1 MKTAYIT
8 HPDCLK
14 HVMTDGHPERPQR
27 LLAIQDQLISQQLW
41 DFLEHFESP
50 SVEQQALLRVHSQ
63 QHIDYIFRH
72 APKMGQPLFHVD
84 PDTFMNEHTLTAV
97 LKAAGAGTLAVDLIM
112 EKQVDNAFCAIRP
125 PGHHAERG
133 KAMGFCFFNNI
144 AVATSYALEKYNLER
159 VAIVD
164 FDVHHGN
171 GTEDI
176 FENDPRVLV
185 CSSYEHPL
193 YPYTGR
199 PTIPGHL
206 INSPLKRGSAGAEF
220 RMAVEKEWLPEL
232 EAFKPQFI
240 FISAGFDA
248 HWEDDMA
255 QLQLN
260 DTDYAWVTRKI
271 TQVASQYAKN
281 HIVSM
286 LEGGYALNALGRSVE
301 QHIRVLMGLD

>member
-14 HVMTDGHPERPQR
+14 HEMTEGHPEEPQR
-27 LLAIQDQLISQQLW
+27 LFAIQDQLQSQQLW
-41 DFLEHFESP
+41 DFLQHFESP
-50 SVEQQALLRVHSQ
+50 IVERQALLRAHSQ
-63 QHIDYIFRH
+63 QHIDSIFKN
-72 APKMGQPLFHVD
+72 APKIGQPLYPID
-84 PDTFMNEHTLTAV
+84 SDTFMNEHTLTAA
-97 LKAAGAGTLAVDLIM
+97 LRAAGAGTMAVDLVM
-112 EKQVDNAFCAIRP
+112 NKQIDNAFCAIRP
-125 PGHHAERG
+125 PGHHAESN

-144 AVATSYALEKYNLER
+144 AVAASCALEKYNLER

-164 FDVHHGN
+164 FDVHFGN
-171 GTEDI
+171 GTENI
-176 FENDPRVLV
+176 FKNDPRIMI

-193 YPYTGR
+193 YPFADR

-206 INSPLKRGSAGAEF
+206 INSPLKSGSAGPEF
-220 RMAVEKEWLPEL
+220 RMAVQKEWLPEL

-260 DTDYAWVTRKI
+260 ETDYAWVTRKM
-271 TQVASQYAKN
+271 TQIANKYAKN
-281 HIVSM
+281 RIVSM

>member
-14 HVMTDGHPERPQR
+14 HEMTQGHPEEPAR
-27 LLAIQDQLISQQLW
+27 LLAIQDQLQSQQLW
-41 DFLEHFESP
+41 DFLEHFEPNDASQE
-50 SVEQQALLRVHSQ
+50 SLLRAHTQ
-63 QHIDYIFRH
+63 RHIDHLFKN
-72 APKMGQPLFHVD
+72 APQAGQPLFHVD
-84 PDTFMNEHTLTAV
+84 PDTFMNEQTLNAA
-97 LKAAGAGTLAVDLIM
+97 LKSAGAGIMAVNLIM
-112 EKQVDNAFCAIRP
+112 EKKVDNAFCAVRP
-125 PGHHAERG
+125 PGHHAEHDKG
-133 KAMGFCFFNNI
+133 MGFCFFNNI
-144 AVATSYALEKYNLER
+144 AVAAAHVLEKYKLER

-185 CSSYEHPL
+185 CSTYEHPL
-193 YPYTGR
+193 YPYSGR
-199 PTIPGHL
+199 ATIPGRL
-206 INSPLKRGSAGAEF
+206 INCPLKSGSAGPEF
-220 RMAVEKEWLPEL
+220 RMAVQKEWLPEL

-248 HWEDDMA
+248 HWQDDMA

-260 DTDYAWVTRKI
+260 ESDYQWVTRKMVQI
-271 TQVASQYAKN
+271 AEKYSEGR
-281 HIVSM
+281 IVSM
-286 LEGGYALNALGRSVE
+286 LEGGYVLDALGRSAE